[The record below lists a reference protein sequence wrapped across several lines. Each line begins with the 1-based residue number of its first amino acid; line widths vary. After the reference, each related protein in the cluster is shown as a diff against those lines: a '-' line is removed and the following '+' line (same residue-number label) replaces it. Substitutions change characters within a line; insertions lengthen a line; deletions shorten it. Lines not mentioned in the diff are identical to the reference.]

1 VAHAAKTVELEY
13 KINYRTVFEFVI
25 CESSV
30 IKERKQYCESAPKA
44 VFVLNHRNERA
55 MVIGGHSTV
64 LVVFCLD
71 AWSVKKVIKLPEDV
85 SGVRHIEFVPQL
97 FDAGANKVSK
107 HVSLFCNST

>member
-1 VAHAAKTVELEY
+1 MVHFC
-13 KINYRTVFEFVI
+13 NYRTVFEFVV

-30 IKERKQYCESAPKA
+30 IKERKQYYESEPKA
-44 VFVLNHRNERA
+44 IFVPNNRNGRA
-55 MVIGGHSTV
+55 MVIGGHSPV

-71 AWSVKKVIKLPEDV
+71 AWSVKKIIKLPDDV

-107 HVSLFCNST
+107 HVSLFYN